1 MFTAL
6 VIFIAIIG
14 VIMTGVVLMQS
25 GQGGGLA
32 GIASGGAT
40 RDVLGSRRAPDLLE
54 RGTWILAGIFIALCI
69 LSNFAIGED
78 EREPVIPSTTQQAPG
93 NNAQGLNPSSD
104 GAMNGNALPGG
115 GNQGGSNGSGESGSN

>member
-78 EREPVIPSTTQQAPG
+78 DQGPVIPSSTQEAPASG
-93 NNAQGLNPSSD
+93 SQGVTPD
-104 GAMNGNALPGG
+104 GAMNGNTLPSG
-115 GNQGGSNGSGESGSN
+115 NGSESGSN

>member
-6 VIFIAIIG
+6 VIFIALIG
-14 VIMTGVVLMQS
+14 VIMTAVVLLQS

-54 RGTWILAGIFIALCI
+54 RATWVLGVIFIALCI

-78 EREPVIPSTTQQAPG
+78 EAGEPIIPNQSQQAP
-93 NNAQGLNPSSD
+93 NNSQGLNSVGEGAID
-104 GAMNGNALPGG
+104 GNTLQGG
-115 GNQGGSNGSGESGSN
+115 GGDGGGTSESGG

>member
-54 RGTWILAGIFIALCI
+54 KATWILAGIFIALCI
-69 LSNFAIGED
+69 LSNFAIGEE
-78 EREPVIPSTTQQAPG
+78 ERAPVIPSSAQEAPAG
-93 NNAQGLNPSSD
+93 NSQGLD
-104 GAMNGNALPGG
+104 GTGGGAMNGNTLP
-115 GNQGGSNGSGESGSN
+115 QGSGSQGEGN

>member
-54 RGTWILAGIFIALCI
+54 RATWILAFIFIALCI
-69 LSNFAIGED
+69 LSNFAIDED
-78 EREPVIPSTTQQAPG
+78 ERAPVIPSSAQEAPTG
-93 NNAQGLNPSSD
+93 NSQGLD
-104 GAMNGNALPGG
+104 GTGGGAMDGNTLP
-115 GNQGGSNGSGESGSN
+115 NGGSGSQDGS

>member
-54 RGTWILAGIFIALCI
+54 RATWILAVIFIALCI

-78 EREPVIPSTTQQAPG
+78 ERAPVIPSSAQDAPAG
-93 NNAQGLNPSSD
+93 NSQGLD
-104 GAMNGNALPGG
+104 GTGGAMDGNTLPNGG
-115 GNQGGSNGSGESGSN
+115 GSEGGS

>member
-6 VIFIAIIG
+6 VVFIAIIG
-14 VIMTGVVLMQS
+14 VIMTGVILMQS

-69 LSNFAIGED
+69 LSNFAIGEE
-78 EREPVIPSTTQQAPG
+78 EREPVIPSSTQQAPG
-93 NNAQGLNPSSD
+93 NNSQGLSPSGGE
-104 GAMNGNALPGG
+104 GAMNGNALPGDNSGGGGTDNSG
-115 GNQGGSNGSGESGSN
+115 GN